1 MRLAIIGHG
10 RLGSAVGR
18 AWDEKGNE
26 VSTKITSKDSWE
38 AKSLDCDIALESTVP
53 SSAADNIIALLKAGV
68 PVVVGSTGW
77 HQRLDEIEEVVKE
90 TKGLVFHATNF
101 SIGVHL
107 LNKFASD
114 MAQTMKSFKEY
125 SPSILESHHIHKL
138 DKPSGTAITLAE
150 KVKQSGEYENF
161 NVDSLREGEIIGT
174 HELTWDSEIDYISI
188 KHFAKNRKGFAM
200 GAVKAALWILELKSK
215 GVSGIFTMDDMIKKI
230 T

>member
-1 MRLAIIGHG
+1 MLN
-10 RLGSAVGR
+10 S
-18 AWDEKGNE
+18 WDEKGNE

-114 MAQTMKSFKEY
+114 MAQTMKFFKEY

-150 KVKQSGEYENF
+150 KVKQSGEYGNF

-188 KHFAKNRKGFAM
+188 KHFAKNRN
-200 GAVKAALWILELKSK
+200 VC
-215 GVSGIFTMDDMIKKI
+215 VC
-230 T
+230 

>member
-1 MRLAIIGHG
+1 
-10 RLGSAVGR
+10 
-18 AWDEKGNE
+18 
-26 VSTKITSKDSWE
+26 
-38 AKSLDCDIALESTVP
+38 
-53 SSAADNIIALLKAGV
+53 
-68 PVVVGSTGW
+68 
-77 HQRLDEIEEVVKE
+77 
-90 TKGLVFHATNF
+90 
-101 SIGVHL
+101 
-107 LNKFASD
+107 
-114 MAQTMKSFKEY
+114 MAQTMKFFKEY